1 MSENNSRKDW
11 ELSLRR
17 PVKIDGIRR
26 SIININTDK
35 YPFYSF
41 IIEKSNDL
49 KVTSVKPGINLN
61 TNYIKKAIKTAKTYS
76 SLNDIKINKLKN
88 LDELKIKGDDIFNIE
103 FNREMNS
110 KKKKILHKAF
120 IDNGRIIL
128 STEINRVFGKQTFYK
143 NYDKNVYKPL
153 KTNYK

>member
-1 MSENNSRKDW
+1 
-11 ELSLRR
+11 
-17 PVKIDGIRR
+17 
-26 SIININTDK
+26 
-35 YPFYSF
+35 
-41 IIEKSNDL
+41 
-49 KVTSVKPGINLN
+49 
-61 TNYIKKAIKTAKTYS
+61 
-76 SLNDIKINKLKN
+76 
-88 LDELKIKGDDIFNIE
+88 
-103 FNREMNS
+103 MNS